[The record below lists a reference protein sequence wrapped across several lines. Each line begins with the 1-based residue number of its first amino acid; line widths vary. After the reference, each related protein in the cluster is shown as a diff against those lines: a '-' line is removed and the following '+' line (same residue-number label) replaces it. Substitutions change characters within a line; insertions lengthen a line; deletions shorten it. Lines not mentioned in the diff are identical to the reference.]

1 MHPLPL
7 SNIEHERAEKKKKK
21 KKIREKDTK
30 NRRITRS
37 RRSIRLVQEDPR
49 PLNPFLV
56 HFSSIGGSWAH
67 ATLVRSDAE
76 TFNRAHHH
84 RGSHQLKRRRRRRN
98 GYRDREILV
107 DRLQPDVFRF
117 LLYIYIIQTE
127 VCLSIVP
134 VAYIPRGQREG
145 ESDINCE
152 KRKEE
157 LELEEYCSVDGGDVE
172 TDLTVLDWILIK
184 WRINFNESIPRFWY
198 KLFSRTIIIV
208 ITPSKS
214 RKQAEIIICT
224 IQTNVWA
231 NTEKW
236 RANNPCLYKPT
247 VIGL

>member
-7 SNIEHERAEKKKKK
+7 SNIEHERMEKKKKK
-21 KKIREKDTK
+21 YEKRIQRIVGSREVDDPSDLST
-30 NRRITRS
+30 
-37 RRSIRLVQEDPR
+37 EDPR

-157 LELEEYCSVDGGDVE
+157 LELEEEYCSVDGGDVE
-172 TDLTVLDWILIK
+172 TDLTSSFRLDID
-184 WRINFNESIPRFWY
+184 
-198 KLFSRTIIIV
+198 
-208 ITPSKS
+208 
-214 RKQAEIIICT
+214 
-224 IQTNVWA
+224 
-231 NTEKW
+231 
-236 RANNPCLYKPT
+236 
-247 VIGL
+247 